1 MYSVDL
7 LVVKIGGGE
16 GLDLTATCEDLAR
29 IAQNRSLVVVHGV
42 SAIMN
47 QLCHDMGVRV
57 ESLTSPSG
65 HSSRYTP
72 PAVRDIYVRAAESA
86 NSALVGA
93 LRQRAIDAHGLFG
106 DRVAI
111 NAERKRAIRAV
122 VNGRVRIVRDD
133 HSGSISCVDSSRL
146 LPLLEQG
153 QVPALPP
160 MAASPDGLL
169 NVDGDRAGAAVAS
182 ALGADNYVI
191 LSNVRGLYRNFP
203 DETSFV
209 SSVSQSEIDRA
220 LEWAQGRMKRKIVAA
235 SEALAGGVKQVTIA
249 DGRVTNPVTQAL
261 AGSGTRFAK

>member
-1 MYSVDL
+1 MISSEL
-7 LVVKIGGGE
+7 LVVKIGGGA
-16 GLDLTATCEDLAR
+16 GLDLAATCEDLAR

-72 PAVRDIYVRAAESA
+72 PAVRDIYVRASESA
-86 NSALVGA
+86 NDAVVSSLRQNCIDARGLVG
-93 LRQRAIDAHGLFG
+93 DC
-106 DRVAI
+106 VAI
-111 NAERKRAIRAV
+111 HAERKRAIRAV

-133 HSGSISCVDSSRL
+133 HSGSISCVDSVRL
-146 LPLLEQG
+146 LSLLEQDR
-153 QVPALPP
+153 VPVLPP
-160 MAASPDGLL
+160 MAASRDGLL

-191 LSNVRGLYRNFP
+191 LSNVRGLYRDFP

-209 SSVSQSEIDRA
+209 SAVSQSEIDRA

-235 SEALAGGVKQVTIA
+235 SEALAGGVKQVIIA
-249 DGRVTNPVTQAL
+249 DGRVPNPVARAL
-261 AGSGTRFAK
+261 AGAGTRFSK